1 MQTPFSKSLQI
12 QYKVIKALV
21 LREVITRWGR
31 KNIAFLWLFV
41 EPVIAIIVIAIIWG
55 MRGRSESLIYTQ
67 FNISVIAFVLI
78 GYSSMM
84 LWRNSA
90 TLLSNA
96 IKSNTALLHH
106 RNLRPLDFYLS
117 RFILEVVGIS
127 GAFFFLLF
135 GLVFS
140 GLIPPPY
147 SISIM
152 TEAWYFFIWFALGFG
167 MTFGPLI
174 AQYEIF
180 AVIWRAISIALFFI
194 SGVFFFVAWLPIE
207 YREIVLLIPM
217 VHGSEMIKHGYFGN
231 IIQTYEDPYYLT
243 VWCIFLNFTG
253 FVIARIYGKS
263 LPDRL

>member
-1 MQTPFSKSLQI
+1 MQTSFSKSLQI
-12 QYKVIKALV
+12 QYQVIKALV

-31 KNIAFLWLFV
+31 RNIAFLWLFV
-41 EPVIAIIVIAIIWG
+41 EPVIAILIIAIIWG
-55 MRGRSESLIYTQ
+55 VRGKSESLMYSK

-106 RNLRPLDFYLS
+106 RNLRPLDFYIS
-117 RFILEVVGIS
+117 RFILEVIGVS

-135 GLVFS
+135 MLVFI

-147 SISIM
+147 SIAIM
-152 TEAWYFFIWFALGFG
+152 IEAWYFFIWFSLGFG

-180 AVIWRAISIALFFI
+180 AVIWRAISITLFFV

-207 YREIVLLIPM
+207 YRKIALFIPM

-231 IIQTYEDPYYLT
+231 LIQTYEDPYYLAICC
-243 VWCIFLNFTG
+243 VVLNFTG
-253 FVIARIYGKS
+253 FVIARIYGTS

>member
-12 QYKVIKALV
+12 QYQVIKALI

-41 EPVIAIIVIAIIWG
+41 EPLIAIAIITLVWSF
-55 MRGRSESLIYTQ
+55 RGRFETLRYLQ
-67 FNISVIAFVLI
+67 FNISIIAFILI
-78 GYSSMM
+78 GYSAMM

-106 RNLRPLDFYLS
+106 RNLRPLDFYIS
-117 RFILEVVGIS
+117 RFILEVVGVS
-127 GAFFFLLF
+127 GAFFFLFFIFALF
-135 GLVFS
+135 GI
-140 GLIPPPY
+140 IPPPHN
-147 SISIM
+147 ISIM
-152 TEAWYFFIWFALGFG
+152 TGAWLFFIWFALGFG
-167 MTFGPLI
+167 LTFGPLI

-180 AVIWRAISIALFFI
+180 GVIWRGISIALFLM

-207 YREIVLLIPM
+207 YREIALLIPM
-217 VHGSEMIKHGYFGN
+217 VHGSEMMKHGYFGN
-231 IIQTYEDPYYLT
+231 MIQTYEDPYYLAM
-243 VWCIFLNFTG
+243 WCIVLNFTG
-253 FVIARIYGKS
+253 LMIAQIYGKS

>member
-1 MQTPFSKSLQI
+1 MQTSFSKSLQI
-12 QYKVIKALV
+12 QYQVIKALV

-41 EPVIAIIVIAIIWG
+41 EPLIAIAIIALIWG
-55 MRGRSESLIYTQ
+55 FRRGFDNLLYLQ
-67 FNISVIAFVLI
+67 FNISIIAFILI
-78 GYSSMM
+78 GYSAMM

-106 RNLRPLDFYLS
+106 RNLRPLDFYIS
-117 RFILEVVGIS
+117 RFILEVVGVS
-127 GAFFFLLF
+127 GAFFLLF
-135 GLVFS
+135 SMFVFFS
-140 GLIPPPY
+140 IIPPPHN
-147 SISIM
+147 ISIM
-152 TEAWYFFIWFALGFG
+152 TGAWLFFIWFALGFG
-167 MTFGPLI
+167 LTFGPLI
-174 AQYEIF
+174 AQYEIV
-180 AVIWRAISIALFFI
+180 AVVWRGVSILFFII

-207 YREIVLLIPM
+207 YREIALLIPM

-243 VWCIFLNFTG
+243 LWCIGLNFTG
-253 FVIARIYGKS
+253 LMITRIYGKS

>member
-12 QYKVIKALV
+12 QYQVIKALV

-41 EPVIAIIVIAIIWG
+41 EPIIAIAIIALIWSL
-55 MRGRSESLIYTQ
+55 RGRFEALRYLQ
-67 FNISVIAFVLI
+67 FNISIIAFILI
-78 GYSSMM
+78 GYSAMM

-106 RNLRPLDFYLS
+106 RNLRPLDFYIS
-117 RFILEVVGIS
+117 RFILEVVGVS
-127 GAFFFLLF
+127 GAFFFLFFTFVLF
-135 GLVFS
+135 GI
-140 GLIPPPY
+140 IPPPHN
-147 SISIM
+147 ISIM
-152 TEAWYFFIWFALGFG
+152 TGAWLFFIWFALGFG
-167 MTFGPLI
+167 LTFGPLI
-174 AQYEIF
+174 AQYEIV
-180 AVIWRAISIALFFI
+180 AVIWRGVSIVFFII

-207 YREIVLLIPM
+207 YREIALLIPM
-217 VHGSEMIKHGYFGN
+217 VHGSEMMKHGYFGN

-243 VWCIFLNFTG
+243 VWCIVLNFTG
-253 FVIARIYGKS
+253 LMIAQIYGKS

>member
-12 QYKVIKALV
+12 QYQVIKALV

-41 EPVIAIIVIAIIWG
+41 EPIIAIAIIALIWSF
-55 MRGRSESLIYTQ
+55 RGRFESLRYLQ
-67 FNISVIAFVLI
+67 FNISIIAFILI
-78 GYSSMM
+78 GYSAMM

-106 RNLRPLDFYLS
+106 RNLRPLDFYIS
-117 RFILEVVGIS
+117 RFILEVVGVS
-127 GAFFFLLF
+127 GAFFFLFLMFVFF
-135 GLVFS
+135 GI
-140 GLIPPPY
+140 IPPPHN
-147 SISIM
+147 ISIM
-152 TEAWYFFIWFALGFG
+152 TAAWLFFIWFALGFG
-167 MTFGPLI
+167 LTFGPLI
-174 AQYEIF
+174 AQYEIV
-180 AVIWRAISIALFFI
+180 AVIWRGVSIVFFII
-194 SGVFFFVAWLPIE
+194 SGVFFFVAWLPVE
-207 YREIVLLIPM
+207 YREIALLIPM

-243 VWCIFLNFTG
+243 AWCIFLNFTG